1 MSLISLETTYVWMW
15 ILIPLS
21 IIDDTVIC
29 DYFDFKDISCQKHL
43 ITFSSFSLPS
53 FSLHLEDICHVC
65 RPVFECA
72 YKVYEIKT
80 GRPCSTQWFK
90 EHLNIIISFFAWQ
103 SAHFLDYTTWR
114 LKIRHIAA
122 FVTKYIGAKLLA
134 DFSSICIIS
143 LSKRI

>member
-1 MSLISLETTYVWMW
+1 MSIAQVSSRNIKVRKLSFNVFEVFKTRYIWLE

-90 EHLNIIISFFAWQ
+90 EHQEEIYSFLHLHGNL
-103 SAHFLDYTTWR
+103 HFPLITQLDDDSR
-114 LKIRHIAA
+114 
-122 FVTKYIGAKLLA
+122 
-134 DFSSICIIS
+134 
-143 LSKRI
+143 

>member
-1 MSLISLETTYVWMW
+1 MSIAQVSSRKIKVRKLSFNVLEIFKENDVCLIGFFV
-15 ILIPLS
+15 PLS
-21 IIDDTVIC
+21 IIDDTVIF
-29 DYFDFKDISCQKHL
+29 DYLIFKDISCQKHL

-90 EHLNIIISFFAWQ
+90 EHQEEIYSFLHLHGNL
-103 SAHFLDYTTWR
+103 HFPLITQLDDDSR
-114 LKIRHIAA
+114 
-122 FVTKYIGAKLLA
+122 
-134 DFSSICIIS
+134 
-143 LSKRI
+143 